1 MPFLYLKTKGWKTG
15 KLHEIEI
22 WYVELNGRF
31 YLVSEKREKSHW
43 VKNILKDPKI
53 SFRVGGQVH
62 DGSGRVVD
70 SKERELASKV
80 RELMNH
86 AYDWSDGLIIELT
99 P

>member
-53 SFRVGGQVH
+53 SFRVGDQVH
-62 DGSGRVVD
+62 DGFGRVVD

-86 AYDWSDGLIIELT
+86 AYDWSDGLIIELA